1 MKGTKIIAAVIA
13 GALTLGTITVP
24 DIRIPQISIVADAAD
39 EIVYGDYKYTI
50 NTDSNGE
57 YAEITRYIGS
67 DSIVVVPSKLGGVP
81 VKSIGVAAFGALPND
96 VSERGHAKECVQ
108 KVTIP
113 EGVTTIKKWAF
124 NQCKNLQSISLP
136 DSLETIGLQAFWLC
150 DSLESITIPKNAS
163 NPDGCAFWACRGLKE
178 VVFSKGVTEISYEM
192 FRTCTSLN
200 SVTIPNTVTSIG
212 NQAFGGCKKL
222 KEINIPDSVETL
234 GESAFSGCETL
245 SKVKLSDNITSIQ
258 KNTFYGCTSL
268 KEISLPYYTSTIGK
282 DAFYNVPLEIIN
294 IGTKLK
300 SLDNLPIHLSTLKA
314 INVSEDNFYY
324 SSDNGILY
332 DKKKSSLIRFPAAI
346 NKTEYKSP
354 DTLLNICESAF
365 ANNSSIRNVYLY
377 EKCSSVEPT
386 AFQNCTH
393 LDKIYFYNKNCEI
406 YMSKNTIYEDAVI
419 NGYKDS
425 TAEEYANT
433 YGRAFNTLPASTTTI
448 STTTTTTTSTTSTTT
463 TTATTTTTTLKI
475 VNKGMYGDNL
485 TWTLDNNG
493 TLTINGIGEMADY
506 DYQDRPWHKYAHNV
520 KNVVIANGITNIG
533 NNAFYDFMY
542 LKSASIPNS
551 VTTIGYQAFR
561 GCWKLNSAQLPNSVK
576 TIDDYA
582 FYYCREL
589 PSINIP
595 NSVTQIG
602 GRAFC
607 GCETLISVSVPN
619 SVESLGESV
628 FSSCESLTSIILPDN
643 LTKIDNFTFSY
654 CSNLKEIMIPSSV
667 TSIGIYAFQGC
678 ENLSTVII
686 PNSVAT
692 IDSDAFTDCKN
703 LKKIT
708 IQNPKCQIDSYADTI
723 SNKGNNYSGII
734 CGYENSTAQTYAKK
748 FNRTFESLGESPIT
762 DCFKYEKRNGYIE
775 ITGIE
780 NSVIS
785 ATITNTIEGLPVK
798 SIKSTAFRGS
808 KNLERIIIPN
818 SVKEIGTEA
827 FSGCTA
833 LTYVE
838 LPESITTIK
847 QSTFYNCTKLKN
859 ITIPNSVTEIEG
871 VAFFGCKSLETINI
885 PSSVTKINN
894 STFNGCSN
902 LSVVLPETITSVG
915 EYAFYCK
922 SVAFMNPKCVLPN
935 SVYTVPGD
943 VVIYGYKNSTAEA
956 YAKKYNREFIV
967 FDTSIDTPGDINCDG
982 TVSIADLVSL
992 QNFLLGRTKTLGNW
1006 KNADLCKDNRIDVF
1020 DMVLMR
1026 RLLIEKMN

>member
-1 MKGTKIIAAVIA
+1 VTNI
-13 GALTLGTITVP
+13 
-24 DIRIPQISIVADAAD
+24 
-39 EIVYGDYKYTI
+39 GDG
-50 NTDSNGE
+50 GE
-57 YAEITRYIGS
+57 
-67 DSIVVVPSKLGGVP
+67 
-81 VKSIGVAAFGALPND
+81 
-96 VSERGHAKECVQ
+96 
-108 KVTIP
+108 
-113 EGVTTIKKWAF
+113 
-124 NQCKNLQSISLP
+124 
-136 DSLETIGLQAFWLC
+136 
-150 DSLESITIPKNAS
+150 
-163 NPDGCAFWACRGLKE
+163 
-178 VVFSKGVTEISYEM
+178 
-192 FRTCTSLN
+192 
-200 SVTIPNTVTSIG
+200 
-212 NQAFGGCKKL
+212 
-222 KEINIPDSVETL
+222 
-234 GESAFSGCETL
+234 AFSGCP
-245 SKVKLSDNITSIQ
+245 
-258 KNTFYGCTSL
+258 SL
-268 KEISLPYYTSTIGK
+268 TIKCYSGSEAEYYARKYKIK
-282 DAFYNVPLEIIN
+282 YEII
-294 IGTKLK
+294 G
-300 SLDNLPIHLSTLKA
+300 
-314 INVSEDNFYY
+314 V
-324 SSDNGILY
+324 
-332 DKKKSSLIRFPAAI
+332 
-346 NKTEYKSP
+346 
-354 DTLLNICESAF
+354 
-365 ANNSSIRNVYLY
+365 
-377 EKCSSVEPT
+377 
-386 AFQNCTH
+386 
-393 LDKIYFYNKNCEI
+393 
-406 YMSKNTIYEDAVI
+406 
-419 NGYKDS
+419 
-425 TAEEYANT
+425 
-433 YGRAFNTLPASTTTI
+433 
-448 STTTTTTTSTTSTTT
+448 STTTTTTTTPAT

-785 ATITNTIEGLPVK
+785 ATIPNTIEGLPVK

-885 PSSVTKINN
+885 PSSVTRINN